1 MRIKRLELVGFKSFV
16 IPTVIDFDSPIVGI
30 VGPNGCGKSNVVDA
44 IRWVMGEMSP
54 KSLRGRAMEDVIF
67 NGTDARP
74 PQGMAEVSLTFST
87 EDGIVPADY
96 TGFTEITIARRLF
109 RSGDSEYLINKVPCR
124 LRDVIDLFLGTGVG
138 HKAYSIIE
146 QGKVDFVIN
155 AKPEDRRLLLEEA
168 AGVSKFKARKESAL
182 RKIEATEQNLA
193 RLKDILS
200 EVTRQINSLDRQVKK
215 AEKYKLLKDELR
227 ELELKLASLH
237 YLEWTRE
244 AFELKALLDEWGV
257 KETASMGQL
266 ATIETDLERGRLDL
280 VEKDQEYNS
289 LQEKF
294 FEANSRLQLLEA
306 QEGFQKKEMAGL
318 ETLKASALREI
329 EEIQSRLESL
339 GRDKEIHASEMKD
352 IEKESESALLILEET
367 EKSWQNIET
376 QRSSLIKTLNLL
388 REEINKI
395 NGEST
400 RLEGEKRLFDDRKTS
415 LQGQISKIEIESQ
428 EALQLFEKQCSL
440 LEEKKSLWIQA
451 EEKGRTLNLEVE
463 NFKKELFKHEEHR
476 DTLKQELNIRRED
489 LVFKRSCLKSL
500 LELEKNF
507 EGYEE
512 GVRSI
517 LKFKKENPENPK
529 YAGIF
534 GVVAEFI
541 ETSPQFE
548 LAVSAALGEQLQYV
562 IIKSHEEGIEAI
574 HYLKSQNTGRSNFIP
589 LKVRKRTHVQSS
601 FFEGEGVIGPLI
613 NFVTI
618 KKSYQSIADYLLEDV
633 VLVDSLDHALALW
646 RSDTS
651 GTTWVTI
658 DGDVVTPSGV
668 VSGGA
673 GNSGGQLLL
682 EKKREI
688 KELQTLTAE
697 LDQEIGLSE
706 DTFSQLEGKI
716 SEISLTIEKLSQQS
730 HQEELKRTTLQ
741 NETQHTTLEYQR
753 LERELQKYT
762 SAVAQ
767 LSQESNKSD
776 QFFVSYASQMDSFAQ
791 ILAQKNQDL
800 QLKEEELQ
808 QVEIKAHD
816 IQEKLVTLRI
826 QAAATSERRSTAE
839 RDRERLVKSEEELR
853 QRMGQKQKEITEAHE
868 KHQTLVQSLK
878 SASSEKI
885 SLKKTTDE
893 VAVAQEV
900 ARTAYETL
908 ALALKEKEEK
918 IRGLRKEYDL
928 AKSHTGDLRVTL
940 SKLETELHHLE
951 QQILEKYSVN
961 LSDNATVLGALDL
974 EPGVEFNREGAG
986 QRLSEL
992 KEKLERLG
1000 DVNLGALPE
1009 YQELKTREEFLGKQI
1024 SDLEDSLEAL
1034 KKAIHRINQTTKK
1047 RFEET
1052 FAAVN
1057 ERFQTLFPRLFQ
1069 GGRAELRLSQDQDLL
1084 NAGVELL
1091 VQPKGKKL
1099 SHISLLSGGEKAMS
1113 AVAFI
1118 FSIFL
1123 VKPSPFCVLDEV
1135 DAPLDEVNTDR
1146 FHMLLSE
1153 MAPRT
1158 QFILITHNRRTM
1170 EKTELLY
1177 GVTMQEPGVSQ
1188 LVSVRFQEGLK
1199 LAS

>member
-1 MRIKRLELVGFKSFV
+1 MRIKRLDLVGFKSFV
-16 IPTVIDFDSPIVGI
+16 LPTVIDFDSPIVGI
-30 VGPNGCGKSNVVDA
+30 VGPNGCGKSNLVDA

-87 EDGIVPADY
+87 EDGIVPSDY
-96 TGFTEITIARRLF
+96 TAFTEITIARRLF

-155 AKPEDRRLLLEEA
+155 AKPEERRLLLEEA

-215 AEKYKLLKDELR
+215 AEKYKALKDELR
-227 ELELKLASLH
+227 ELDLKLASLN

-244 AFELKALLDEWGV
+244 VFELKTLLDEWGV
-257 KETASMGQL
+257 KETSSMAQL

-280 VEKDQEYNS
+280 VEKDREYNS

-294 FEANSRLQLLEA
+294 FEANSRLQLLGA
-306 QEGFQKKEMAGL
+306 QEGFQKKEIAGL
-318 ETLKASALREI
+318 ETFKESALREI

-339 GRDKEIHASEMKD
+339 ERDKEIHDSEMAG
-352 IEKESESALLILEET
+352 IEKESETALLVLGET

-376 QRSSLIKTLNLL
+376 ERSNLIKTLNLL

-395 NGEST
+395 NSEST

-415 LQGQISKIEIESQ
+415 LQGQISKIELESQ
-428 EALQLFEKQCSL
+428 EAFRLFEKQRSL
-440 LEEKKSLWIQA
+440 LEEKKSLWAQA
-451 EEKGRTLNLEVE
+451 EERGRTLRLEAENL
-463 NFKKELFKHEEHR
+463 KKELFKHEEHQ
-476 DTLKQELNIRRED
+476 DALKQELNIRCED
-489 LVFKRSCLKSL
+489 LVFKRSRLKSL
-500 LELEKNF
+500 LELERNF

-517 LKFKKENPENPK
+517 LKAKKENPENPK
-529 YAGIF
+529 YAGVF

-541 ETSPQFE
+541 ETSLQFE
-548 LAVSAALGEQLQYV
+548 LAVSAVLGERLQYV
-562 IIKSHEEGIEAI
+562 IIKSHEEGIAAI
-574 HYLKSQNTGRSNFIP
+574 HYLKSQSTGRSSFIP

-601 FFEGEGVIGPLI
+601 FFGGEGIIGPLV

-633 VLVDSLDHALALW
+633 ILVDSLDHALTLW
-646 RSDTS
+646 KSDTS
-651 GTTWVTI
+651 GTTWVTL
-658 DGDVVTPSGV
+658 DGDVVNPSGV

-673 GNSGGQLLL
+673 GNMGGKLLL

-688 KELQTLTAE
+688 KELQTLTVE
-697 LDQEIGLSE
+697 LEQEIGLSE
-706 DTFSQLEGKI
+706 DTLSQLEGKI
-716 SEISLTIEKLSQQS
+716 SEISLTVETLSQQG

-741 NETQHTTLEYQR
+741 NEAQHATSEYQR
-753 LERELQKYT
+753 LEKELQKYT
-762 SAVAQ
+762 SAVTQ
-767 LSQESNKSD
+767 LSQEAGKSD
-776 QFFVSYASQMDSFAQ
+776 QFFMAYASQMDSFAQ
-791 ILAQKNQDL
+791 TLDQKNQDL
-800 QLKEEELQ
+800 QHKEGTLQ
-808 QVEIKAHD
+808 QTERKAHD
-816 IQEKLVTLRI
+816 IQEKLVTLRV
-826 QAAATSERRSTAE
+826 QAAATSERQNIAE
-839 RDRERLVKSEEELR
+839 RDRERLAKSEEEFG
-853 QRMGQKQKEITEAHE
+853 QRMIQKQKEITEADE
-868 KHQTLVQSLK
+868 KSQILLQSLE
-878 SASSEKI
+878 SASLEKI
-885 SLKKTTDE
+885 SLKKTNDE

-900 ARTAYETL
+900 ARVAYE
-908 ALALKEKEEK
+908 ALASTLKEKEER
-918 IRGLRKEYDL
+918 IRELRKEYDL

-940 SKLETELHHLE
+940 SKLETEIHHLG
-951 QQILEKYSVN
+951 QQVLERYSIS
-961 LSDNATVLGALDL
+961 LSDNATTPGEL
-974 EPGVEFNREGAG
+974 EPGVEFDREVA
-986 QRLSEL
+986 QQNLAEL
-992 KEKLERLG
+992 KEKLDRLG

-1009 YQELKTREEFLGKQI
+1009 YQELKTREEFLGRQI
-1024 SDLEDSLEAL
+1024 GDLEASLEAL

-1052 FAAVN
+1052 FTAVN
-1057 ERFQTLFPRLFQ
+1057 ERFQTLFPRLFE
-1069 GGRAELRLSQDQDLL
+1069 GGHAELRLSQDQDLL
-1084 NAGVELL
+1084 NCGVELL

-1123 VKPSPFCVLDEV
+1123 VKPSPFCILDEV

-1146 FHMLLSE
+1146 FHVLISE

-1177 GVTMQEPGVSQ
+1177 GVTMQEPGISQ